1 MTCVLDEIGD
11 PAAGASG
18 RLESGLG
25 ELVSTPVR
33 SASIAVP
40 FVVPQTEAP

>member
-18 RLESGLG
+18 RLESGS
-25 ELVSTPVR
+25 VSWFRRRFEARR
-33 SASIAVP
+33 SVP
-40 FVVPQTEAP
+40 FVVR